1 MKLFNPVG
9 GELRT
14 RPQLLLF
21 GLLVNT
27 SRAKTGFRA
36 AAGGLMVLD
45 VPGWDGQTLTI
56 INPNTLHSTTW
67 VLRVNKWGQMLH
79 IGPDYS

>member
-27 SRAKTGFRA
+27 SQAKTGFRA

-45 VPGWDGQTLTI
+45 VPGRDGQTLTI
-56 INPNTLHSTTW
+56 VTPNTLHSTW
-67 VLRVNKWGQMLH
+67 VLRVNKWSQMLH
-79 IGPDYS
+79 IGPDY